1 VGRGLPSV
9 SGVIIDLSLGVRT
22 VIHQLVIVVGW
33 AYALAGIPVGC
44 FALLGRVSP
53 AFALPR
59 QTLVLYW
66 GWFAVVITGSAIAT
80 DLL

>member
-1 VGRGLPSV
+1 VKIASK
-9 SGVIIDLSLGVRT
+9 LGART
-22 VIHQLVIVVGW
+22 VIHQLVIAVGW

-44 FALLGRVSP
+44 FALVGRVSP

-66 GWFAVVITGSAIAT
+66 GWFAAVVAASAIAA